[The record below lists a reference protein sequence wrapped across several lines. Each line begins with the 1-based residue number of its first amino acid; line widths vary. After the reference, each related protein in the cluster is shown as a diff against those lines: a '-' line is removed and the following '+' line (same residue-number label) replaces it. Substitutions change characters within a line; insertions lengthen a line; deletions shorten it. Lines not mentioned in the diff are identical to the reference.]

1 MSRRVKCSTRTEA
14 QGWRVRDRPLDRNGT
29 EGGNGNP
36 GGRLDVIERH
46 QKKKIKR
53 SVFKGSAVLAVDL
66 VCGRQPHSPESSS
79 QTRGVYCQISISH
92 QQPGLELLEL
102 PELLTVDA

>member
-1 MSRRVKCSTRTEA
+1 MFLVC
-14 QGWRVRDRPLDRNGT
+14 Q
-29 EGGNGNP
+29 
-36 GGRLDVIERH
+36 ER
-46 QKKKIKR
+46 
-53 SVFKGSAVLAVDL
+53 LAVDL

-79 QTRGVYCQISISH
+79 QARGVFCQISISH